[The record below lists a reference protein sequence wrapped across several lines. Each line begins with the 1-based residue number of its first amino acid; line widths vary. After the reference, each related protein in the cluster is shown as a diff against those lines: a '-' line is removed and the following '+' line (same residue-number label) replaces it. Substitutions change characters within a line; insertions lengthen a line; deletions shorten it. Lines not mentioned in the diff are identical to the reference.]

1 MKREVCAKS
10 ISRFKRKP
18 STVTANLLSTKIQY
32 YFGNS
37 VSLQLSLLDF
47 SFKNLTQ
54 EHVRT

>member
-18 STVTANLLSTKIQY
+18 STIPANPLSTKIH
-32 YFGNS
+32 FFDNS

-47 SFKNLTQ
+47 SVKNLTQ